1 MRGSAVVVFERGCH
15 GIKIEGDEGAA
26 GNGVGGLYV
35 SATISTALV
44 KECRKDGSPAISIIK
59 DTYGGQFLIHPS
71 NMMLP

>member
-1 MRGSAVVVFERGCH
+1 MFERGCH
-15 GIKIEGDEGAA
+15 GIKIEGDESAA

-44 KECRKDGSPAISIIK
+44 KECGKDGSPAISIIK